1 VAAAATVSGS
11 GQSLDAAMAG
21 ADGTSPTPEPS
32 DVQSFV
38 AAVPPAPPRPTDT
51 ASWPCPHC
59 RAWVA
64 MSLDSCPDCGAGFLS
79 GATETVGTRLPL
91 VGDMSTFS
99 AGQRLLIG
107 AGISIVLMVIFVVL
121 AEVGGHL
128 F

>member
-1 VAAAATVSGS
+1 
-11 GQSLDAAMAG
+11 
-21 ADGTSPTPEPS
+21 
-32 DVQSFV
+32 
-38 AAVPPAPPRPTDT
+38 
-51 ASWPCPHC
+51 
-59 RAWVA
+59 